1 MRSIVIAPF
10 ASLVLVALAGCTV
23 TTTSDGEERKPAAG
37 PSAGGEEGGGAAEG
51 GGASSGSSSGGV
63 VPAPLAGRWYQG
75 NLSTIQVYDD
85 ATGSWAPPNGTGIFY
100 IFEPDGRY
108 TYGGILNTT
117 YGMCTSQLYVQEK
130 GTVSVSGPAFT
141 THRQAGRSFVD
152 NNCGEDAER
161 ILEPEEKLYGWR
173 VVVEDGREKLVL
185 VWPDGSKDSFE
196 RWEE

>member
-1 MRSIVIAPF
+1 MFEGRLERFTKRLGARE
-10 ASLVLVALAGCTV
+10 AVLGPLREAH
-23 TTTSDGEERKPAAG
+23 EE
-37 PSAGGEEGGGAAEG
+37 E
-51 GGASSGSSSGGV
+51 
-63 VPAPLAGRWYQG
+63 
-75 NLSTIQVYDD
+75 
-85 ATGSWAPPNGTGIFY
+85 
-100 IFEPDGRY
+100 
-108 TYGGILNTT
+108 
-117 YGMCTSQLYVQEK
+117 
-130 GTVSVSGPAFT
+130 SVSGPAFT